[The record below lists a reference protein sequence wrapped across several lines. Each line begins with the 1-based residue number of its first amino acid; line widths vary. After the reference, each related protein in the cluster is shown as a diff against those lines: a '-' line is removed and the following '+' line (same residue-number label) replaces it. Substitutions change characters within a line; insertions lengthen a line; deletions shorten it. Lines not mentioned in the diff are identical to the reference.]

1 MRQGQARRFEQL
13 CLMKL
18 PAVMEMFTR
27 HSLIQQALAMST
39 NWALSMWLVQ
49 MRNSIF
55 NLINLYLNSN
65 SYMWLV
71 ATILDKTGGNA
82 ASTGWAE
89 NFVNINLEEKF
100 KRGVH
105 LLALLGIS
113 LICNTES
120 NIVLGHSK
128 SIEGHHSVIL
138 CFLQCW
144 SSKSKQES
152 KHWIYNSQESVKH
165 KSSRRRDTNILPS

>member
-1 MRQGQARRFEQL
+1 
-13 CLMKL
+13 
-18 PAVMEMFTR
+18 
-27 HSLIQQALAMST
+27 
-39 NWALSMWLVQ
+39 
-49 MRNSIF
+49 
-55 NLINLYLNSN
+55 
-65 SYMWLV
+65 MWLV

-128 SIEGHHSVIL
+128 SIEGHHCYFMLSSMLIL
-138 CFLQCW
+138 
-144 SSKSKQES
+144 KKQTGE
-152 KHWIYNSQESVKH
+152 
-165 KSSRRRDTNILPS
+165 